1 MGWWRKGT
9 DEDLKIDNLIAA
21 GTTIQGG
28 IKARG
33 NVRIDGGLEGELS
46 SDGHVLVSKGAEVRA
61 SLAAQSAQVAGVVH
75 GDIRVE
81 RRLEILQTGR
91 VWGDVQVGSLQIAE
105 GGLLRGACVMSG
117 EEKPG
122 RRRREGRE
130 PGDEGPSAETEQ

>member
-1 MGWWRKGT
+1 MGWLRKGT
-9 DEDLKIDNLIAA
+9 DEDLKVDNLIAA
-21 GTTIQGG
+21 GTTIQGV

-33 NVRIDGGLEGELS
+33 NVRIDGGIEGELS
-46 SDGHVLVSKGAEVRA
+46 SDGHVLVGKGAEVRA
-61 SLAAQSAQVAGVVH
+61 SLSAQSAQVAGVVH

-117 EEKPG
+117 EEKHAC
-122 RRRREGRE
+122 RRREDRE
-130 PGDEGPSAETEQ
+130 PSDEGTSVAAEQ